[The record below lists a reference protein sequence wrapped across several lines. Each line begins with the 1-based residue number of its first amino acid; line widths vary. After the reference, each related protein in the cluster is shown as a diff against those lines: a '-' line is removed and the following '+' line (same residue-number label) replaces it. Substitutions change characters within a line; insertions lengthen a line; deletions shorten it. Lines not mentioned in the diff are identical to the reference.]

1 MFSRNTIIE
10 FELLNSRKPEIRIN
24 RVINIMSHIF
34 EKKLYFFEKRA
45 KFLFTKYPIQY
56 ILLLKYLLL
65 NSNLTLAA
73 EAPAPHSRVILGGSM
88 LKFLKIKD
96 FALIE
101 SLELELESGL
111 VTITGETGSGKSLVL
126 DAISSL
132 LGAKCN
138 TMNIRSGEKKYQ
150 LEALFSI
157 DSTCKN
163 WLDEKGIEFESD
175 EIYIKKELFSD
186 GKSRIQ
192 MGSSLA
198 PAGFLKEFGNL
209 LSEVHRQNDQS
220 YLLEKSTQLEYL
232 DRFSGLASIKK
243 EFSEKF
249 KTFSTLKKRFLEL
262 NQSSDEKL
270 KQIDLLKYQIGEI
283 SAAKLIPAEEE
294 QLINYSIIS
303 EILSEAETS
312 VLKGLSKILSASE
325 KIESINPEFSGTRK
339 EFYEI
344 YDRLK
349 DISHSIIDEQDEIFF
364 SEDRLSSIQDRL
376 DTIYRLKKKYGFD
389 IAEILS
395 FLEKAKIELE
405 TIENS
410 ETDILSLE
418 KEMLSSRESMTEL
431 AVKLSNLRRN
441 SILKL
446 ESSLQKEFQD
456 LGLKNAKLQ
465 IVMRW
470 EQAIEGELYDGDK
483 KYLVSESGLDHVDF
497 YFSANAGEKPR
508 PLRKI
513 ISGGEMSRVT
523 LALKSILGNER
534 ILVFDEIDSGVGGE
548 TAFRLAEKLK
558 SISKD
563 SQVILI
569 THSQQIAAL
578 SDIHLVVS
586 KNVVDNRTSSQ
597 VSIVDKENRATE
609 LAKMISGEH
618 ITKGAMEHAKELL
631 KKAV

>member
-1 MFSRNTIIE
+1 M
-10 FELLNSRKPEIRIN
+10 
-24 RVINIMSHIF
+24 
-34 EKKLYFFEKRA
+34 
-45 KFLFTKYPIQY
+45 FTKYPIQY

-73 EAPAPHSRVILGGSM
+73 EAPALHSRVILGGSM

-157 DSTCKN
+157 DSSCKN
-163 WLDEKGIEFESD
+163 WLEEKGIEFESD

-283 SAAKLIPAEEE
+283 SAAKLIPGEEE
-294 QLINYSIIS
+294 QLLKDEKLLLHGEKAMENYSIIS

-349 DISHSIIDEQDEIFF
+349 DISHSIIDEQDEVFF
-364 SEDRLSSIQDRL
+364 SEDRLSSIQERL

-446 ESSLQKEFQD
+446 ESLLQKEFQD

-586 KNVVDNRTSSQ
+586 KNVVDNRTSSK
-597 VSIVDKENRATE
+597 VSLVNKEDRATE